1 MVKLSVRMKAELDN
15 LTDLQVDDPMNY
27 QYFFKVKCSSCHE
40 VHHNWMAICRS
51 EEYPLSGSKG
61 SANLVWKCQLCK
73 REASAS
79 FTDETPKAMPVYTKA
94 ASQQHK
100 WERLCT
106 VECRGCEFVEYDL
119 RGEWNCKGAESQT
132 EFKGIEFDDGEWHD
146 YDEKSGVPV
155 SVTGVQTEIVRAK

>member
-1 MVKLSVRMKAELDN
+1 MYSGPTGTNSPHQDEKILHFVSGPPELLRMVKLSVRMKAELDN

-27 QYFFKVKCSSCHE
+27 QYFFK
-40 VHHNWMAICRS
+40 

-61 SANLVWKCQLCK
+61 SANLVWKCQL
-73 REASAS
+73 S

-132 EFKGIEFDDGEWHD
+132 EFKGIEFDDGEWQLSRLN
-146 YDEKSGVPV
+146 YEK
-155 SVTGVQTEIVRAK
+155 K